1 MLFAYVDSV
10 GLVLCLSNSVIVEY
24 IVCFERVCMTGKDV
38 PAIASQAGYELEY
51 FQNVLSRLNG
61 LLSLEFKYLLDKYL
75 VIFSPANEPSLP

>member
-1 MLFAYVDSV
+1 
-10 GLVLCLSNSVIVEY
+10 
-24 IVCFERVCMTGKDV
+24 MTGKDV

-75 VIFSPANEPSLP
+75 VIFSLANEPGLP